1 MEYNNNRNR
10 WQQRAERN
18 TKSIRTKVC
27 TPLRYRSE
35 SNVTSTPYAT
45 ANDCQPIRGSAYH
58 GSGVQHGTLLRPPRI
73 H

>member
-1 MEYNNNRNR
+1 MENNNNRNR

-35 SNVTSTPYAT
+35 SNVTSTT
-45 ANDCQPIRGSAYH
+45 KLQP
-58 GSGVQHGTLLRPPRI
+58 LRYR
-73 H
+73 